1 MACVKDFTV
10 HVLQNDPNRS
20 HNDDFKNISPHWTQ
34 GDRVHPT
41 HKVVNVPEQKERK
54 FHPFEDLL
62 PDLICHL
69 TINEHMVSI
78 PNLKR
83 ARGTKDRGKQC
94 FVCSKLISIAP
105 MMYTISPKVKQCF
118 PFTIVLSFYMLLAL
132 LFSIL
137 VCYQIRY

>member
-1 MACVKDFTV
+1 MCNRIIKVVLLLLYLFSTQLKEWITTLSNIWPLLMACVKDFTV
-10 HVLQNDPNRS
+10 HVLPNDPNRS
-20 HNDDFKNISPHWTQ
+20 HNDDFKNISPHWT
-34 GDRVHPT
+34 H
-41 HKVVNVPEQKERK
+41 
-54 FHPFEDLL
+54 
-62 PDLICHL
+62 LICQL

-118 PFTIVLSFYMLLAL
+118 PFTIVLSFYI
-132 LFSIL
+132 FSIL